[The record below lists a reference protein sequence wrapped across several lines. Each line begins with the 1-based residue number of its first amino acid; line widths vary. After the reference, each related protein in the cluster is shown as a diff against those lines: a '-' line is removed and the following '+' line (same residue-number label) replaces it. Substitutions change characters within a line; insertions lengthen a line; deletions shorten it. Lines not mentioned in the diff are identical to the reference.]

1 MKHAHI
7 SLLRPLFLC
16 GLFLSFAGCNF
27 SKKSVAPDQ
36 STPDW
41 PVNTEAATCSERLVI
56 DFESEVPLAGVHIE
70 HVQFQSP
77 CLEIK
82 YYYSGCATGEHVVS
96 WDGRLSE
103 GYPPLAFLQLMVTE
117 TGECDQLHEETILLD
132 ISELKRIAGKKFYV
146 QLNEMRQN
154 RFLISF
160 ID

>member
-7 SLLRPLFLC
+7 NSIQPVFLF
-16 GLFLSFAGCNF
+16 GLFLLFASCNF
-27 SKKSVAPDQ
+27 SKKGMASSQ
-36 STPDW
+36 QTPDW
-41 PVNTEAATCSERLVI
+41 PVKADSVSCSDRLVI

-70 HVQFQSP
+70 NVQFESP
-77 CLEIK
+77 CLEIR
-82 YYYSGCATGEHVVS
+82 YYYSGCAAGEHVVS

-117 TGECDQLHEETILLD
+117 TGDCDQLHEETITLD

-146 QLNEMRQN
+146 QLNDMRQN
-154 RFLISF
+154 RLLISF